1 MLIKKVIAMDR
12 DLYIWMGIIGL
23 GVMTLVTRAGLLL
36 WPHPVKLP
44 QRLERALRFAP
55 MAAMVAIVVP
65 SVLYLKSGAM
75 IGFLDPKLF
84 ACAACLLAWWASRQ
98 MAAVMS
104 AGLAVYVIAKLAQ
117 SFY

>member
-1 MLIKKVIAMDR
+1 MDR
-12 DLYIWMGIIGL
+12 DVYIWVAIIGL
-23 GVMTLVTRAGLLL
+23 GLTTLATRAGLLV
-36 WPHPVKLP
+36 WPHAVKLP
-44 QRLERALRFAP
+44 RRLERALRFAP

-65 SVLYLKSGAM
+65 SVLYAKSGAM
-75 IGFLDPKLF
+75 IGAGDPKLF
-84 ACAACLLAWWASRQ
+84 ACAACLAAWWASRQ